1 MTVSG
6 PPAVILDSQTH
17 VVPSTAGGDDYQ
29 LDVWLPDSYE
39 SSAQSYPVLYV
50 LDSPATF
57 GFVVAAVMPYVWEQL
72 VPELIV
78 VGIGRPVET
87 LDEWWSLRSRDY
99 SPKALP
105 GEEGSGHSDA
115 FARAL
120 GEEILPFVDTTYRTD
135 PSDRT
140 LWGHSLGGAFV
151 LQQLLS
157 GSGLF
162 HRYLATSPG
171 VVIDGQTL
179 LDLDANGPAASSHL
193 PGRLFVSV
201 GSLDEDFKGH
211 IDAFTTRLRLYNYE
225 GLHIDTAELQGYRHA
240 TAAGPGFLTGLPK
253 VFLDTAAWSR

>member
-1 MTVSG
+1 MTMNGS
-6 PPAVILDSQTH
+6 PAVVLDSRTH
-17 VVPSTAGGDDYQ
+17 VVPSTATDDDYQ
-29 LDVWLPDSYE
+29 LDVWLPDSYQG
-39 SSAQSYPVLYV
+39 STQSYPVLYV
-50 LDSPATF
+50 LDSPASF

-87 LDEWWSLRSRDY
+87 LDEWWQIRSRDY

-120 GEEILPFVDTTYRTD
+120 NDEILPFVDATYRTN

-140 LWGHSLGGAFV
+140 ICGHSLRGVFV

-162 HRYLATSPG
+162 HRFVATSPA
-171 VVIDGQTL
+171 VVLGGQTL
-179 LDLDANGPAASSHL
+179 LDLDVDGPPAGSRL
-193 PGRLFVSV
+193 PGRLFMSV
-201 GSLDEDFKGH
+201 GTLDDEFRIH
-211 IDAFTTRLRLYNYE
+211 IEAFTASLRLHNYQ
-225 GLHIDTAELQGYRHA
+225 GLHVDTAELPGYRHV
-240 TAAGPGFLTGLPK
+240 TAGVPGFLAGLPK
-253 VFLDTAAWSR
+253 AFPTPEA